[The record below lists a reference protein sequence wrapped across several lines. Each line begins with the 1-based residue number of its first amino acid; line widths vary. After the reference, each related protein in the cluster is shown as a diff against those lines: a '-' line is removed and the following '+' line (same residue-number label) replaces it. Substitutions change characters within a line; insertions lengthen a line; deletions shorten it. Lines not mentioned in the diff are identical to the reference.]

1 MPHPKPATASRPRRP
16 VADKDIRILV
26 RPGLALLD
34 AGIKE
39 VSAHDIGLLLDAALE
54 AGTVVAVLNRYA
66 SLTDSRI
73 LSARVA
79 YSVPDGRGGWLVY
92 CRFSSP
98 LSERELKDFLD

>member
-1 MPHPKPATASRPRRP
+1 MPHREPATASRPQRP

-26 RPGLALLD
+26 RPRLSLLD
-34 AGIKE
+34 ASIKE
-39 VSAHDIGLLLDAALE
+39 VSAHDIGLLMDAPLE

-79 YSVPDGRGGWLVY
+79 YSVPDGHGGWLAY